1 MSAQN
6 NSPNPR
12 LPTQT
17 PTSCSLGI
25 FSSSPLSHLLSRRR
39 IVLLCLRVLSVC
51 ANYCVSAVS
60 SSHNRSVCLVR
71 CQSLARTHRC
81 HSRHQVKSWISC
93 LLFCDRIRKLVH
105 LDCIAILP
113 FLLSKTSALSSKR
126 SFLSTAINA
135 MVSKSVSSPPT
146 PCPLKLSSLLWLAG
160 SVE

>member
-113 FLLSKTSALSSKR
+113 FLLSKTFRPLEQT
-126 SFLSTAINA
+126 FLSFHRHQCHGFEIRQLTAYALPSETFESI
-135 MVSKSVSSPPT
+135 V
-146 PCPLKLSSLLWLAG
+146 AG
-160 SVE
+160 RVC